1 MAGLEQR
8 WQCVLS
14 LSEGLSQLRDSD
26 IMTDVTFVIDQEP
39 SVKMRAHKLVL
50 SARSPVF
57 YTMFE
62 GPLAESGDISI
73 PDVDEISFDMIL
85 R

>member
-1 MAGLEQR
+1 MDELKQR
-8 WQCVLS
+8 WQSGLS
-14 LSEGLSQLRDSD
+14 LAEGLSLLREKD
-26 IMTDVTFVIDQEP
+26 IMTDVTFLIESEP

-57 YTMFE
+57 CMMFE

-73 PDVDEISFDMIL
+73 PDIDKESFDIIL